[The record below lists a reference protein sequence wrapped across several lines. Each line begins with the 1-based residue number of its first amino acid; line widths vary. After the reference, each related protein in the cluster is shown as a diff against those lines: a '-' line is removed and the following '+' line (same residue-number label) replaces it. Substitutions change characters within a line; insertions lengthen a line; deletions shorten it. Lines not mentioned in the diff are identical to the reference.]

1 VNRDGRYKWQV
12 FCRTKIDKIERVW
25 KKPLEQDE
33 EVVEQALEDT
43 LSQEETI
50 ERMF

>member
-1 VNRDGRYKWQV
+1 MSRDKRYKWHV
-12 FCRTKIDKIERVW
+12 FCKTKIDKIERVW

-33 EVVEQALEDT
+33 EHVEPALDDS